1 MRQLS
6 RRLSPAKTLN
16 LKVVAEGVET
26 AAQQTFLTELGCN
39 TLQGYL
45 LGKPITAQAIMEQ
58 CQHGEMSPPR
68 AQS

>member
-1 MRQLS
+1 MDNTSFDLYKQA
-6 RRLSPAKTLN
+6 PALVDNILAT
-16 LKVVAEGVET
+16 
-26 AAQQTFLTELGCN
+26 TFLTELGCN